1 MFRNEDIKLLQAL
14 VRKNL
19 LKNED
24 ISKLDVAEKKSILTT
39 GITNTLIRYLKIDE
53 VALAEIIAEEFN
65 IAFLSSVTG
74 LSHVEIPGL
83 PNDTLPRYRILPII
97 LEKQEMTVAFVDPPS
112 QKHIDQLEK
121 AANLRLVPVIVTY
134 SAFQKLFKSKRK
146 DSKAEGVSKLNLKT
160 IDVVHQGEK
169 WAETADSIP
178 NFPAA
183 SDVLTRIIE
192 QALEV
197 DTSDIHFEPT
207 SKGYLNVRFR
217 IDGVLQRIVTF
228 PNVLRSTIPMILKQ
242 NATVDAFKKQ
252 HIQEGYIKFTI
263 GENKIHARINIIPTN
278 FGDKFTLRILTKSLN
293 VLKLEELG
301 LSQHDINRF
310 KHLLTYPDAIILFVG
325 PAGCGKTTSMYSYLE
340 EMNDD
345 SMNIATVEN
354 PIECVIDNINQTTAG
369 SGQKMSYSEGIRAL
383 FHHDVDLLALGELRG
398 KDESELLIEAGLTGM
413 IACSTVQASDA
424 IKSLYRIRNLGVNEE
439 DLALVLR
446 GVVGQRFVRK
456 ICPDCAEKYRPDS
469 ENLKLAGLINLS
481 EDHLFSRGKGCKTCL
496 GTGYLGRIPLFE
508 ILLVNDTISSLIHKG
523 STYEEIKM
531 AAIRFGFTTLKYDGL
546 RKALAGITT
555 LEEVNRVT

>member
-1 MFRNEDIKLLQAL
+1 M
-14 VRKNL
+14 
-19 LKNED
+19 
-24 ISKLDVAEKKSILTT
+24 
-39 GITNTLIRYLKIDE
+39 
-53 VALAEIIAEEFN
+53 
-65 IAFLSSVTG
+65 
-74 LSHVEIPGL
+74 
-83 PNDTLPRYRILPII
+83 
-97 LEKQEMTVAFVDPPS
+97 
-112 QKHIDQLEK
+112 
-121 AANLRLVPVIVTY
+121 
-134 SAFQKLFKSKRK
+134 
-146 DSKAEGVSKLNLKT
+146 
-160 IDVVHQGEK
+160 
-169 WAETADSIP
+169 
-178 NFPAA
+178 
-183 SDVLTRIIE
+183 TRIIE

-217 IDGVLQRIVTF
+217 IDGVLQRIVTL
-228 PNVLRSTIPMILKQ
+228 PNELESTIPMILKQ

-301 LSQHDINRF
+301 LSQHDTNRF

-325 PAGCGKTTSMYSYLE
+325 PAGCGKTTTMYSYLE
-340 EMNDD
+340 GMNDE

-369 SGQKMSYSEGIRAL
+369 SGQKISYSEGIRAL

-456 ICPDCAEKYRPDS
+456 ICPHCVEKYRPDS
-469 ENLKLAGLINLS
+469 ESLKLAGLINLS